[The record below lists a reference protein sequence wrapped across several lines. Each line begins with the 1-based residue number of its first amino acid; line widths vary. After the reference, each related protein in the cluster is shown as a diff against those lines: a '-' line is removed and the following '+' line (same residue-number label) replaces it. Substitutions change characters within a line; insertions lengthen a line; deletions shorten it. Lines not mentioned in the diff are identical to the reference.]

1 MSCSQ
6 CTSSNGTPRG
16 CKSNGTCATDS
27 CNKLT
32 VFDWLANMQLPSGQ
46 KPNPYVE
53 VRFKNS
59 RKQFCRYEE
68 GLSPSVG
75 DMVIIEENRGY
86 DVGMVT
92 LVGPLV
98 DLQMKRKKK
107 LAKLP

>member
-1 MSCSQ
+1 
-6 CTSSNGTPRG
+6 
-16 CKSNGTCATDS
+16 
-27 CNKLT
+27 
-32 VFDWLANMQLPSGQ
+32 MQPPSGQ
-46 KPNPYVE
+46 NPNPYVE

-107 LAKLP
+107 LDSAVTTSVYNMWSPLRARKLHQDLSLIHI

>member
-1 MSCSQ
+1 
-6 CTSSNGTPRG
+6 
-16 CKSNGTCATDS
+16 
-27 CNKLT
+27 
-32 VFDWLANMQLPSGQ
+32 MQLPSGQ